1 MIDSMSGS
9 NKEAIVR
16 ERITLTDL
24 LRAHTTF
31 IVDPIVAF
39 LARYRFSPDALTV
52 AGMAAHFFFAWL
64 IAVGQMRWAAVAM
77 FFLAP
82 LDAFDGALA
91 RKLGRKQGG
100 FGAFL
105 DSTLDRLAEII
116 LFGGFIFYFVEQEN
130 TLMLAI
136 AYIAIT
142 GSIMVSYTRARAEA
156 LGLSCKVGI
165 LSRVERYAV
174 MMIFLVLNLPQIALV
189 ILAVF
194 AYITMFQ
201 RMYHVWRQTRPDS
214 ENILISNDE

>member
-1 MIDSMSGS
+1 MSRS
-9 NKEAIVR
+9 NKEAVVP

-31 IVDPIVAF
+31 IVDPIVTF

-64 IAVGQMRWAAVAM
+64 IAVGHMRWAAVAM

-156 LGLSCKVGI
+156 LGLSGKVGI

-174 MMIFLVLNLPQIALV
+174 MMIFLVLNLPQVALV

-201 RMYHVWRQTRPDS
+201 RMVHVWRQTRPDS
-214 ENILISNDE
+214 EK